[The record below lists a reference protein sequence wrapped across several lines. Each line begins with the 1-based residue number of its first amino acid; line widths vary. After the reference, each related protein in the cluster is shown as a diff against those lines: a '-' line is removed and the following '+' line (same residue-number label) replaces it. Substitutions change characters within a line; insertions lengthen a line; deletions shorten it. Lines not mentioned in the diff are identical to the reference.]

1 MNNFDEAKIRKE
13 FQDLVPLLKEW
24 GQFVDK
30 VLNIFLDSLSWSIER
45 IQKKPEYRVK
55 NEDSYVSKVL
65 YRKSYKE
72 PIKDTTDKVGTR
84 IVLLNMDDVRIVS
97 EFIEKQCRS
106 FWVVV
111 NKAQDIDEIREH
123 HPEEFGYQSNHYIVK
138 PIPGKYPGNLCD
150 LLTCEIQVRTLLQH
164 AYAETSHDTVYKKGH
179 NGSPIVLRSLA
190 VTMAFLETADEKIEK
205 IYKESQSM
213 ITPKTALIRLMDEI
227 YRGYVTSYCDSDYD
241 AGITEALLMLYDES
255 FISQTLDELKQF
267 VKDNEVDILA
277 SLTQSTLPFLFRQPV
292 VLFAFYAIR
301 KRQQQLISKWPF
313 TFDSLKQIAN
323 AMNISDDAIV

>member
-97 EFIEKQCRS
+97 DFIEKQCRS
-106 FWVVV
+106 FWVVE

-138 PIPGKYPGNLCD
+138 PIPGKYPDTLCD

-164 AYAETSHDTVYKKGH
+164 AYAETSHDTV
-179 NGSPIVLRSLA
+179 SFP
-190 VTMAFLETADEKIEK
+190 EK
-205 IYKESQSM
+205 S
-213 ITPKTALIRLMDEI
+213 
-227 YRGYVTSYCDSDYD
+227 
-241 AGITEALLMLYDES
+241 
-255 FISQTLDELKQF
+255 
-267 VKDNEVDILA
+267 
-277 SLTQSTLPFLFRQPV
+277 
-292 VLFAFYAIR
+292 
-301 KRQQQLISKWPF
+301 
-313 TFDSLKQIAN
+313 
-323 AMNISDDAIV
+323 

>member
-1 MNNFDEAKIRKE
+1 MNNFDEANIRKE

-24 GQFVDK
+24 GQFVDE
-30 VLNIFLDSLSWSIER
+30 VLNTFLDSLSLSIER

-97 EFIEKQCRS
+97 DFIEKQCRS
-106 FWVVV
+106 LWVVV

-138 PIPGKYPGNLCD
+138 PIPGKYPDNLCD

-267 VKDNEVDILA
+267 VNDNKVDILA
-277 SLTQSTLPFLFRQPV
+277 ALTQSTLPFLFRQPV

>member
-97 EFIEKQCRS
+97 DFIEKQCRS
-106 FWVVV
+106 FWVVE

-138 PIPGKYPGNLCD
+138 PIPGKYPDTLCD

-255 FISQTLDELKQF
+255 FISQTLNELKQF

-301 KRQQQLISKWPF
+301 KRQHQLISKWPF

>member
-97 EFIEKQCRS
+97 DFIEKQCRS

-138 PIPGKYPGNLCD
+138 PIPGKYPDTLCD

-213 ITPKTALIRLMDEI
+213 ITPKTDLIRLMDEI

-267 VKDNEVDILA
+267 VNDNKVDILA
-277 SLTQSTLPFLFRQPV
+277 ALTQSTLPFLFRQPV